1 MENKYKNYLKL
12 INFYEK
18 KLLYLDKVFLKE
30 TKNKFHA
37 FFLMNLLVWYKKDS
51 VDSFFSNFINRKS
64 VETNKIKDFF
74 LKLYLFFKFLL
85 FFFLI
90 LTFKFLSFLKIKKS
104 KNFFFLI
111 NFPRANDTFFE
122 KNVDLYKTIKKGIF
136 FDFLYNLKDIFSNK
150 KNFIFHVTF
159 ISINEIIYNFF
170 EAINIFFAFKKAKKK
185 IAINQNYQFDF
196 NEYNIFNIYLKLIQ
210 ICILKNE
217 IKKIK

>member
-1 MENKYKNYLKL
+1 MKKN
-12 INFYEK
+12 F
-18 KLLYLDKVFLKE
+18 LYLDKVFLKE

-85 FFFLI
+85 FFFSYFNFQI
-90 LTFKFLSFLKIKKS
+90 FIFFKIKKS

-136 FDFLYNLKDIFSNK
+136 LIF
-150 KNFIFHVTF
+150 
-159 ISINEIIYNFF
+159 
-170 EAINIFFAFKKAKKK
+170 
-185 IAINQNYQFDF
+185 
-196 NEYNIFNIYLKLIQ
+196 IQ
-210 ICILKNE
+210 I
-217 IKKIK
+217 